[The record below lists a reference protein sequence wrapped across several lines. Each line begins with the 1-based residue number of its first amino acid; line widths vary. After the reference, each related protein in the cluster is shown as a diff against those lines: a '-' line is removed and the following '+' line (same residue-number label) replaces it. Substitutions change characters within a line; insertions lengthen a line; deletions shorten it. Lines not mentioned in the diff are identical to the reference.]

1 MVIFTNCK
9 MRILLIC
16 ISKIHRFRKLPFQ
29 PSSLLAWPWETR
41 CKEEGIHFLAWVGG
55 VGTAGSHC
63 PASATNWYYQLHF
76 SDISIPIH
84 VFWSLWC
91 QNKGRIIKHFALWPC
106 CKVCLAHCVPAE
118 LDTLHLSWYTQPFI
132 SATLSSFFRYWQKR
146 NMLPQCNPALS
157 WIPVTSCLT
166 FSLQFRG
173 RWLLWGSHLWGK
185 TGPSLHFSHW
195 LRNSKF
201 FALPSFTQNK
211 IFAGQPD
218 NAQ

>member
-16 ISKIHRFRKLPFQ
+16 TSKIHRFWNLPFQ

-63 PASATNWYYQLHF
+63 PASATNWYYQLYF
-76 SDISIPIH
+76 SDISIPVH

-91 QNKGRIIKHFALWPC
+91 QKKGWIIKHFALWPC

-118 LDTLHLSWYTQPFI
+118 LDTLHLSRYTQRGCL
-132 SATLSSFFRYWQKR
+132 LSQ
-146 NMLPQCNPALS
+146 
-157 WIPVTSCLT
+157 
-166 FSLQFRG
+166 
-173 RWLLWGSHLWGK
+173 LLWA
-185 TGPSLHFSHW
+185 PSLGTGKRETCFHSAIE
-195 LRNSKF
+195 LLVEYLSQV
-201 FALPSFTQNK
+201 T
-211 IFAGQPD
+211 
-218 NAQ
+218 